1 MRNGPAWDMDLPHP
15 CILIPQS
22 SYLNPHPSSLF
33 MRKQTLQFLYASLAA
48 AVLLLLSIGVFTF
61 RSLRS
66 LIEQSDA
73 IAHTNKV
80 LFQTEEVIS
89 TMKDAEIGQRG
100 FILTHDSSFLKPY
113 VDATQYLGRQLKLV
127 DSLTNFRPQVVQ
139 RQRVRRLFYF
149 AQQRDAHIKQ
159 LLAASLEP
167 NRPDYDLRLIAL
179 LNRGKATMDSA
190 RIVVDS
196 LQQTEK
202 LLLEERIHHKDQLS
216 ANTLGLFTLISLLAV
231 LMFSLAFYLLIQEIR
246 RRQNYERQLEKTVS
260 DLLRTNQ
267 DLEQFTYVV
276 SHHLQEPL
284 RKLQTF
290 STRLV
295 QKHAIELGD
304 NARFLMERMGSTAN
318 QMQTLMADLLVYTGL
333 GLHGDTTDF
342 EVQDLAVVFQKT
354 VENHEKQLSAAKAMV
369 QFDKQSWP
377 VLGEMEQLELL
388 FSHLLQNSL
397 KFVVENQRPHISVHT
412 FVITGEQMPFATQ
425 SQHDERFVKIVFT
438 DNGIGIDMQY
448 QDKVFGLFQRLHTAD
463 NYPGTGVGLAVCK
476 RIVKR
481 HNGSIHLAAT
491 EVGAAFHIY
500 LPLAN

>member
-1 MRNGPAWDMDLPHP
+1 
-15 CILIPQS
+15 
-22 SYLNPHPSSLF
+22 
-33 MRKQTLQFLYASLAA
+33 MRKQTLQFLYATLAA
-48 AVLLLLSIGVFTF
+48 AVLLLLSVGVFTF

-100 FILTHDSSFLKPY
+100 FILTHDSAFLKPY
-113 VDATQYLGRQLKLV
+113 VDATQYLGQQLRMV
-127 DSLTNFRPQVVQ
+127 DSLTNFRPLVVQ

-167 NRPDYDLRLIAL
+167 NSPDYDLRLIAL

-202 LLLEERIHHKDQLS
+202 LLLAERTHQKDQLS
-216 ANTLGLFTLISLLAV
+216 ANTLGLLTLISLMAV
-231 LMFSLAFYLLIQEIR
+231 LMFSLAFYLLIQEVR

-267 DLEQFTYVV
+267 ELEQFTYVV

-290 STRLV
+290 STRLM
-295 QKHAIELGD
+295 QKHALELDD
-304 NARFLMERMGSTAN
+304 NARFLMDRMSSTAN
-318 QMQTLMADLLVYTGL
+318 QMQALMADLLIYTGL
-333 GLHGDTTDF
+333 GLHGDAAGF
-342 EVQDLAVVFQKT
+342 EVLELTVVFQNMVK
-354 VENHEKQLSAAKAMV
+354 NHEKQLNAAKATV
-369 QFDKQSWP
+369 QFDQHSWP
-377 VLGEMEQLELL
+377 VRGDMEQLELL

-397 KFVVENQRPHISVHT
+397 KFAVENQAPHISVHT
-412 FVITGEQMPFATQ
+412 FVTTGEQMPFTTQ
-425 SQHDERFVKIVFT
+425 SRRDERFVKIVFS
-438 DNGIGIDMQY
+438 DNGIGIDQQY
-448 QDKVFGLFQRLHTAD
+448 QDKVFGLFQRLHAAE
-463 NYPGTGVGLAVCK
+463 NYSGTGVGLAVCK

-481 HNGSIHLAAT
+481 HNGYIYLAAS
-491 EVGAAFHIY
+491 ESGAAFLIY